1 MPTPPTPPT
10 APTLGAI
17 AEQLD
22 ALLRTDEI
30 PDYRNALNGIQV
42 DTAAQIT
49 KVAAAVD
56 ARERT
61 IQEAIDAGAK
71 LLIVH
76 HGLFWGG
83 LQPLRGP
90 HLRRVRMLLEAGV
103 GLYASHLPLDAHPS
117 LGNNVLLAR
126 ELDLSPTEGFARH
139 ESIEIGVMGEAE
151 VPTEHL
157 IERASA
163 FSRQYGGTV
172 RHSFAEPGRITR
184 RWAICTGAGAS
195 HDTLREAAARGVDT
209 LIVGEGPHWTAIDA
223 EELGITVIYAGHYAT
238 ETLGVRA
245 LADYVSRAYDIPWTF
260 IHVPTGL

>member
-1 MPTPPTPPT
+1 MATIT
-10 APTLGAI
+10 AI
-17 AEQLD
+17 ARHLD
-22 ALLRTDEI
+22 EMLGTATV
-30 PDYRNALNGIQV
+30 PDYPPALNGVQV
-42 DTAAQIT
+42 ETDDPIV

-61 IQEAIDAGAK
+61 IRGAVDAGAN

-90 HLRRVRMLLEAGV
+90 HRRRVHSLLASNLA
-103 GLYASHLPLDAHPS
+103 LYSSHIPLDAHPE

-126 ELDLSPTEGFARH
+126 ELGLEPSGGFARYQGVD
-139 ESIEIGVMGEAE
+139 IGVTGDCEL
-151 VPTEHL
+151 PTARL
-157 IERASA
+157 IERTDAFARRWGGSA
-163 FSRQYGGTV
+163 
-172 RHSFAEPGRITR
+172 RHSIAEPGRATR

-195 HDTLREAAARGVDT
+195 RDTLIEAAQRGIDT

-223 EELGITVIYAGHYAT
+223 DELGITIIYAGHYAT

-245 LADYVSRAYDIPWTF
+245 LAAYVSERWEIPWTF
-260 IHVPTGL
+260 IDVPTGL